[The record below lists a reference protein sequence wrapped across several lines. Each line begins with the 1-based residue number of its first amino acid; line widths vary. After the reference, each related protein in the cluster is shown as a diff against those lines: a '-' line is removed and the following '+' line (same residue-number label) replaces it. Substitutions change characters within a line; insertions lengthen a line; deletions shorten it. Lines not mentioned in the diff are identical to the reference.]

1 MFTSEYVALHC
12 NWHQWPTHAL
22 LQTLQVF
29 RLIAA
34 SMLYH
39 SHLTLPAVL
48 PARLPTSADSCLCCL
63 FPLCFLLCWLL
74 ALLPGLCL
82 RHSMIRVHAFA
93 CDCGGRYLH
102 FVTNAN
108 IAHIQV
114 SNSNQIKGMK
124 GLLGRG
130 CCASV
135 PCCSAV
141 PMWKRF
147 QAVQCRILLWV
158 WH

>member
-1 MFTSEYVALHC
+1 MEEICSKTFPRATWKC
-12 NWHQWPTHAL
+12 FAL
-22 LQTLQVF
+22 L
-29 RLIAA
+29 A
-34 SMLYH
+34 SGALCTVMVCH
-39 SHLTLPAVL
+39 WVDTASHLTLPAVL

-147 QAVQCRILLWV
+147 QAVQCRILLWA